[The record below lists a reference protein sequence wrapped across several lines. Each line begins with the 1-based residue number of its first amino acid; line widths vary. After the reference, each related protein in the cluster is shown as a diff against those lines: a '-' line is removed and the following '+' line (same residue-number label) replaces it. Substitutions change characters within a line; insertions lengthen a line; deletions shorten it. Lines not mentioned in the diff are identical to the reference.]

1 MYVPARKEDY
11 HFLIEGPLVV
21 DTIET
26 KLQYCMV
33 IFTLKHLQ
41 SNYTRLAEA
50 GTDSAGIVLLGIFV
64 VAVPRNTDIRTSQ
77 ETCWPSKWMEMYNG
91 KRD

>member
-26 KLQYCMV
+26 KLQYCTV

-50 GTDSAGIVLLGIFV
+50 GTDSAGIVLLRIFV
-64 VAVPRNTDIRTSQ
+64 VAVPCNTDIRTS
-77 ETCWPSKWMEMYNG
+77 
-91 KRD
+91 